1 MGIGVWGRLWGAVLL
16 GALALASSPALAIE
30 PLGGLYDAKLSCG
43 GIANGVKGKYKFEAG
58 LSIAQQDD
66 SNVLFQLEGTPA
78 GAAYLLTDAK
88 KPEQGTLSGLSCL
101 LFAIDEVGG
110 FQGISLHLEVKTK
123 AGKDDASL
131 KGTVIIY
138 DRALSAA
145 NVCKLSAKRSS
156 SPPLKLAPCPT
167 P

>member
-1 MGIGVWGRLWGAVLL
+1 MGIRSRFFGV
-16 GALALASSPALAIE
+16 ALLASVAAGPAVAIE
-30 PLGGLYDAKLSCG
+30 PLGGLYDAKLSCK
-43 GIANGVKGKYKFEAG
+43 GIANGVKGKYKFEAE
-58 LSIAQQDD
+58 LSVVQQDD
-66 SNVLFQLEGTPA
+66 ANVLFQLEGTPA

-88 KPEQGTLSGLSCL
+88 KPEQGTFSGLSCL

-110 FQGISLHLEVKTK
+110 YQGVSLHLDVKTK

-131 KGTVIIY
+131 KGTLLLY

-145 NVCKLSAKRSS
+145 NVCKLDAKRRST
-156 SPPLKLAPCPT
+156 PPLKLAPCPT

>member
-1 MGIGVWGRLWGAVLL
+1 MGVWGRVGGVMVL
-16 GALALASSPALAIE
+16 GVLAAPPVLAIE

-43 GIANGVKGKYKFEAG
+43 GIANGVKGKYKFETE
-58 LSIAQQDD
+58 LSVVQQDD

-78 GAAYLLTDAK
+78 GAAYLLADAK

-110 FQGISLHLEVKTK
+110 FQGVSLHLDVKTK

-131 KGTVIIY
+131 KGTFLIY
-138 DRALSAA
+138 DRALAAA
-145 NVCKLSAKRSS
+145 NVCKLTAKRRST
-156 SPPLKLAPCPT
+156 PPLKLAPCPT
-167 P
+167 A